1 MAFWISQEN
10 IALNLR
16 YLYLFLGKKEKSPME
31 GVVIYGGFI
40 LWESLGVILESRRA
54 IGERIPKEREIDGT
68 EWKGWK

>member
-1 MAFWISQEN
+1 
-10 IALNLR
+10 
-16 YLYLFLGKKEKSPME
+16 ME

-54 IGERIPKEREIDGT
+54 IGERIPKEREIDRT